1 MVISV
6 GAVPHG
12 KDLTIATIGFLARG
26 GDPYLHWGL
35 PFTIVGL
42 SYPLALFNYLTGDPR
57 SGALD
62 GTVTAAA
69 CPEGGE
75 GRVSH
80 ITP

>member
-1 MVISV
+1 MVVSG

-12 KDLTIATIGFLARG
+12 EDLTIATIAFLARG
-26 GDPYLHWGL
+26 GDQCPYREL
-35 PFTIVGL
+35 PFTNVGV
-42 SYPLALFNYLTGDPR
+42 SYRLALLNYLTGDPR

-75 GRVSH
+75 GRGSD